1 MIKTTFKTSSDPN
14 HANLPSSVSLMKA
27 SEVEEVMAGRGGRYR
42 HSNKVE
48 AIEEVEE
55 KVENYAS
62 MQSAVPGSVVSSFL
76 YKTRLK
82 FRKQYSKYRPPFVA
96 SADSTDEYE
105 RRAAS

>member
-1 MIKTTFKTSSDPN
+1 
-14 HANLPSSVSLMKA
+14 MKA

-62 MQSAVPGSVVSSFL
+62 MQSAVPGSVASSFL
-76 YKTRLK
+76 CKMR
-82 FRKQYSKYRPPFVA
+82 FRKQYAKYRPPFVA
-96 SADSTDEYE
+96 CADSTDEYK
-105 RRAAS
+105 RRTAS

>member
-1 MIKTTFKTSSDPN
+1 
-14 HANLPSSVSLMKA
+14 MKA

-62 MQSAVPGSVVSSFL
+62 MQSAVPG
-76 YKTRLK
+76 TLK
-82 FRKQYSKYRPPFVA
+82 SRS
-96 SADSTDEYE
+96 
-105 RRAAS
+105 

>member
-1 MIKTTFKTSSDPN
+1 
-14 HANLPSSVSLMKA
+14 MKA

-62 MQSAVPGSVVSSFL
+62 MQSAVPGSVASSFL
-76 YKTRLK
+76 CKYR